1 MKFRILSGINLIS
14 TESELNDLETLY
26 NTNNLRIEVS
36 NNTQEA
42 TNTNGQRLICIGNLI
57 GLQKSLGGIE
67 KLESPAEQI
76 LSMMED
82 ISFDDMCSRLE
93 GRFLLILINSDGSCL
108 IGRDRFA
115 KIDIYTQFS
124 GDEVA
129 LVSDLSCLSEPHK
142 DGYDQAAL
150 VHTLTYYGFRP
161 PKKHT
166 IYKSVRRLG
175 VGDTASITNGKLSV
189 ETKEFKPIEIADYTE
204 QNNNDYADMFLS
216 HLENAGSHDGN
227 IVYLS
232 SGWDSTSILAGL
244 VHIFGK
250 SKVRAIIGRMRYS
263 DRSGVCNQFEI
274 DRATK
279 MAEYYGINLDIVE
292 FEYLENGPEFIQKYA
307 PLMKDQQAYAS
318 TILTHGILAEAASKI
333 VSGNETIFAGEI
345 SDGAHNLGFSQY
357 ATIFHPVRDFQEY
370 SDKMA
375 SYLFGP
381 TFLSS
386 FQNGKHDEDFIYKLF
401 LSMKKDSKFDEL
413 DSDPAKRTGQ
423 LLTSFFL
430 RNGRMP
436 LWSLDNVEGLT
447 PDGRDLYT
455 DEMFSTYLSDAAEK
469 ATPETIYA
477 WYLHLYNSFHWQ
489 GSTVNTLSLFAD
501 EFNLK
506 SDIPYWDGGIQNF
519 LSAMPENWGRGLDL
533 NNTKYPLKWMLR
545 NKIDYPYEM
554 QEGPHAYT
562 YDVDSSFNHTNE
574 IFYHSKMKD
583 IFQDAL
589 RNKDYHQILSSKVFN
604 LEHYDSIVDDYLH
617 DKELSV
623 SQINE
628 LWPLTNLCLFG
639 WYGK

>member
-1 MKFRILSGINLIS
+1 MKFRILSGKNLVR
-14 TESELNDLETLY
+14 TVSELNGLKTLY
-26 NTNNLRIEVS
+26 STHNLRIEVS
-36 NNTQEA
+36 DNTQEA
-42 TNTNGQRLICIGNLI
+42 TNKKGQRLICFGNLI
-57 GLQKSLGGIE
+57 ALQNKSGDLE
-67 KLESPAEQI
+67 KFESPAEQI
-76 LSMMED
+76 LSLIED
-82 ISFDDMCSRLE
+82 VEFGEVCSRIE
-93 GRFLLILINSDGSCL
+93 GRFLLFLINSSGSCL
-108 IGRDRFA
+108 IGRDKFA
-115 KIDIYTQFS
+115 KIDIYTQFNN
-124 GDEVA
+124 DEVTLA
-129 LVSDLSCLSEPHK
+129 SDLSCISEPHK
-142 DGYDQAAL
+142 GGYDQVAL

-166 IYKSVRRLG
+166 IYNDVRRLG
-175 VGDTASITNGKLSV
+175 VGDTVKIENGKLSV
-189 ETKEFKPIEIADYTE
+189 ETKKFNPVLTAAYTE
-204 QNNNDYADMFLS
+204 QDNNDYGEKFLS
-216 HLENAGSHDGN
+216 HLEKAGSTDGN

-250 SKVRAIIGRMRYS
+250 NKVRAIIGRMRYS

-274 DRATK
+274 DRAIK
-279 MAEYYGINLDIVE
+279 IAEYYGIKLDIVE
-292 FEYLENGPEFIQKYA
+292 FEYLEHGPEFIQKYA
-307 PLMKDQQAYAS
+307 PLMKEQQAYAS

-386 FQNGKHDEDFIYKLF
+386 FKNGTHDKDFVYELF
-401 LSMKKDSKFDEL
+401 LSMRKGTKFDEL
-413 DSDPAKRTGQ
+413 DSEPDKRTGQ

-436 LWSLDNVEGLT
+436 LWSLDNVESLT
-447 PDGRDLYT
+447 SIGRESYT
-455 DEMFSTYLSDAAEK
+455 EQMFETYLSDAAER

-501 EFNLK
+501 EFNLN
-506 SDIPYWDGGIQNF
+506 SDIPYWDMGIQNF
-519 LSAMPENWGRGLDL
+519 LSAMPESWGRGLDF
-533 NNTKYPLKWMLR
+533 NNTKYPLKWMLK

-562 YDVDSSFNHTNE
+562 YDVDSSFNHSYE
-574 IFYHSKMKD
+574 IYYNSKMKK
-583 IFQDAL
+583 IYQDAL
-589 RNKDYHQILSSKVFN
+589 RNKDYHKILSPEIFN
-604 LEHYDSIVDDYLH
+604 IEYYDALVDDYIA

-623 SQINE
+623 AQINE
-628 LWPLTNLCLFG
+628 LWPLSNLCLFG